1 MCYNITVNKQQLFT
15 IQWKVESIMKITT
28 IGRQMDVTEDMRELF
43 AKKLKKFDKFFGDDA
58 SSYITLSRK
67 RNMEVIELAISS
79 NGTLYRSEKAADT
92 FNNALDEAIEAIDRQ
107 IRKNK
112 TRLEK
117 RLREG
122 AFTRETGEV
131 DLPAIEEEEEFEI
144 RVKKFPIK
152 PMSPEEA
159 ILQMNLS
166 GHSFYMFRN
175 SDSGD
180 INVVYAKHDGNYGM
194 IFPEV

>member
-1 MCYNITVNKQQLFT
+1 MCYNITVNKQRLFT

-58 SSYITLSRK
+58 SSYVTLSRK

-194 IFPEV
+194 IIPEV

>member
-1 MCYNITVNKQQLFT
+1 MIGNYTVLNGLRQL
-15 IQWKVESIMKITT
+15 M
-28 IGRQMDVTEDMRELF
+28 
-43 AKKLKKFDKFFGDDA
+43 
-58 SSYITLSRK
+58 TLD
-67 RNMEVIELAISS
+67 
-79 NGTLYRSEKAADT
+79 EKEAE
-92 FNNALDEAIEAIDRQ
+92 NALPLCSLCLNEI
-107 IRKNK
+107 K
-112 TRLEK
+112 K

-194 IFPEV
+194 IIPEV

>member
-1 MCYNITVNKQQLFT
+1 
-15 IQWKVESIMKITT
+15 MKITT

-194 IFPEV
+194 IIPEV